1 MMQAD
6 SFMEDTGRLSAV
18 AASVD
23 VLLDERKMYTVTWRD
38 ASTFGF
44 TVTPVNSDH
53 GTVLQ
58 LARRTA
64 KRSQLEAVGL
74 QDVVPGD
81 MLIAIGDERVYH
93 LGAENATKYLRSVP
107 KPVQLLMQLSPY
119 GGAAKNLP
127 DLAVNEYNY
136 RWEDGPLGLVL
147 TYDPQSKLPM
157 VKRLSDKAND
167 VVRRDVQVGDQLIY
181 ANDVP
186 SSEYSMDELM
196 SILREMPK
204 PIVMRFRKPLQ
215 NDDLVELPELAEDE
229 YEFLWEYGPLGLVIG
244 QSRNGLPFVRA
255 FTGKGTSPQLGL
267 VQENDEIVMV
277 NERSAIRD
285 GFTETMN
292 NLMHVPKPAVLRFR
306 RAPVRR
312 STGATSAYQ
321 QHRRTMSR
329 DDVKPPLPDE
339 EERATPRNPS
349 IDTANFAASPLLPA
363 QAEEVK
369 SPVPSPSSRSDQR
382 VFTAEERRSTVPTI
396 PVVAAVKMLSEER
409 NPSDRKLSIHDLE
422 QTTRDEPKPLGT
434 TRDSAATPVVTVETA
449 ERATQAAQ
457 VKVKAST
464 LQYEDTADLVAE
476 PLPKASDE
484 KPHQGAPEIV
494 ALPPPAHATPT
505 PAAGNVQEVQRAV
518 AKAPQYEDT
527 AELFAEPA
535 PKPKAATPVMV
546 YEDTAELIAAPRPS
560 VPKAP
565 AAMMYEDTAELVAD
579 APAAPKPQQAQLPRP
594 SSQASLARNSS
605 VTNGSLRGS
614 EVATTPRLTPSQSSV
629 SSTMDA
635 YTIDEHAFYQVKW
648 TDGPFGST
656 VREADSTTGPVML
669 ITKRTGKQT
678 CAGLRRV
685 AVGDILVRIGDR
697 NVSDLGFEKATRYLR
712 KGKARNVVIK
722 MLSSAGTGFFY
733 TTTKNPRNVQRK
745 LTLRKYDPVVRQ
757 HVIFNETKIK
767 KG

>member
-1 MMQAD
+1 MMHAD
-6 SFMEDTGRLSAV
+6 SLMEDAGRLSSV

-127 DLAVNEYNY
+127 DLAANEYNY
-136 RWEDGPLGLVL
+136 HWQDGPLGLVL

-215 NDDLVELPELAEDE
+215 NDHLVELPELADDE

-277 NERSAIRD
+277 NERSAVQD

-292 NLMHVPKPAVLRFR
+292 NLMHMPKPAVLRFR

-312 STGATSAYQ
+312 CTATSAAYQ

-329 DDVKPPLPDE
+329 DDVKPPLPEAVGPVSPVGASAMSSRRDSL
-339 EERATPRNPS
+339 ERTTENNAGGPARRWSRGSAGDKASNASTEAAGYTARRPS
-349 IDTANFAASPLLPA
+349 QPSNQFSPTNRSAMDRRSSASASTADGDNQFPA
-363 QAEEVK
+363 QQ
-369 SPVPSPSSRSDQR
+369 PTGPRR
-382 VFTAEERRSTVPTI
+382 VS
-396 PVVAAVKMLSEER
+396 
-409 NPSDRKLSIHDLE
+409 
-422 QTTRDEPKPLGT
+422 
-434 TRDSAATPVVTVETA
+434 
-449 ERATQAAQ
+449 
-457 VKVKAST
+457 
-464 LQYEDTADLVAE
+464 
-476 PLPKASDE
+476 
-484 KPHQGAPEIV
+484 
-494 ALPPPAHATPT
+494 
-505 PAAGNVQEVQRAV
+505 
-518 AKAPQYEDT
+518 
-527 AELFAEPA
+527 
-535 PKPKAATPVMV
+535 
-546 YEDTAELIAAPRPS
+546 
-560 VPKAP
+560 
-565 AAMMYEDTAELVAD
+565 VAD
-579 APAAPKPQQAQLPRP
+579 Y
-594 SSQASLARNSS
+594 SSSSSSTNDVPASL
-605 VTNGSLRGS
+605 
-614 EVATTPRLTPSQSSV
+614 E
-629 SSTMDA
+629 
-635 YTIDEHAFYQVKW
+635 
-648 TDGPFGST
+648 
-656 VREADSTTGPVML
+656 
-669 ITKRTGKQT
+669 
-678 CAGLRRV
+678 
-685 AVGDILVRIGDR
+685 
-697 NVSDLGFEKATRYLR
+697 
-712 KGKARNVVIK
+712 
-722 MLSSAGTGFFY
+722 
-733 TTTKNPRNVQRK
+733 
-745 LTLRKYDPVVRQ
+745 
-757 HVIFNETKIK
+757 
-767 KG
+767 